1 MKLTPEQICEVVRDS
16 LVETYKHAEEY
27 AEEGSPFSELELR
40 DGIRALLSIY
50 MAPSEFDEWE
60 RVNYYEDIYLG
71 K

>member
-1 MKLTPEQICEVVRDS
+1 MKLTPEQVCEIVRDA
-16 LVETYKHAEEY
+16 LVETYKHAGDY
-27 AEEGSPFSELELR
+27 AEEGAPFSELELR

>member
-1 MKLTPEQICEVVRDS
+1 MKLTPEQVCEVVRES
-16 LVETYKHAEEY
+16 LIETYKHAEEY
-27 AEEGSPFSELELR
+27 AEDGSPFSELELR
-40 DGIRALLSIY
+40 EGIRALLSIY